1 MLTTTI
7 GKLMYRGSFSL
18 ITVGI
23 CASVEKYVEIER
35 NEAVHPAMKAGTRL
49 LKKTSETETRM
60 RHAMIYARVE
70 WTERKTMI
78 KKTATSVPIAD
89 KITV

>member
-7 GKLMYRGSFSL
+7 GKLIYRGSFSL

-49 LKKTSETETRM
+49 LKNISDTETKM
-60 RHAMIYARVE
+60 RHAMICARVE
-70 WTERKTMI
+70 CTERKTMI
-78 KKTATSVPIAD
+78 KNTATSVPIAD
-89 KITV
+89 KF